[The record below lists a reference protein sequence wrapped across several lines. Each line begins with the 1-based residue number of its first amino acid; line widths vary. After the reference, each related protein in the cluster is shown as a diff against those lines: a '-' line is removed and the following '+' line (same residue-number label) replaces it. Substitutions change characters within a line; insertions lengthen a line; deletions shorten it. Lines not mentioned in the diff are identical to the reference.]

1 MTDKPIIF
9 SAPMVRAILREIEA
23 PGTGKT
29 QTRRLLKPQPDFPAV
44 LRGFLPDSGDVLFN
58 PLKDALIRDCQK
70 IRLPYRPGDRLWV
83 RETWAAGACA
93 NGLAPKFLHPGF
105 WRRDNGGLWFA
116 ADGAAPLHPVTP
128 KGPNRATIHMPRWA
142 SRLTLH
148 VTDVRVQRLQDIS
161 EADAVA
167 EGCPARNDEELAGM
181 EASGWFCSLWDDLN
195 AKRAPWASN
204 PWVVA
209 ITFLPALGNIDGE
222 GQ

>member
-1 MTDKPIIF
+1 MADHTKIEWTDATWNPITGCSIVDAGCTNCYAMHLAGTRLKHHP
-9 SAPMVRAILREIEA
+9 SRAGLTRETGGRPKWTGEVR
-23 PGTGKT
+23 
-29 QTRRLLKPQPDFPAV
+29 
-44 LRGFLPDSGDVLFN
+44 FN
-58 PLKDALIRDCQK
+58 HE
-70 IRLPYRPGDRLWV
+70 WV

-128 KGPNRATIHMPRWA
+128 KGPNRTSIHMPRWA

-181 EASGWFCSLWDDLN
+181 EASGWFCSLWDDLY